1 MGWIVVT
8 TEWAA
13 ILNVIGGVMEASR
26 ADVIGGVTEAGRT
39 DVKLAI
45 DLDMP

>member
-1 MGWIVVT
+1 M
-8 TEWAA
+8 TEQAA
-13 ILNVIGGVMEASR
+13 ILNVIGGVMEAGR
-26 ADVIGGVTEAGRT
+26 ADVIGGITEAGRT